1 MGQAPLGTNTTVL
14 PWARAG
20 ASRDTKASRGH
31 SSGHTIAST
40 PSGSRSRST
49 GPLSSAT
56 CRDRK
61 EVMVRSGESDY
72 PPQTFYIPLPTHL
85 GADFYISPITA
96 KTKLSLISLNSRERD
111 RKCQG

>member
-31 SSGHTIAST
+31 SSGHTTAST

-61 EVMVRSGESDY
+61 EVKGRAGESDY
-72 PPQTFYIPLPTHL
+72 PPPNFSIT
-85 GADFYISPITA
+85 SPFS
-96 KTKLSLISLNSRERD
+96 SLIPSSRLHNSSNHNNVD
-111 RKCQG
+111 TSAV